1 MTAPAGHR
9 SRVIGSP
16 LAGVHG
22 TLIESDR
29 RYGKHWHATYGV
41 GLLEAGAQSSASGRG
56 EVDAY
61 AGDLITTNPGE
72 VHDGRPLG
80 APARRWRMIYLE
92 PEVLRGMLDDPGAH
106 AADALALT
114 RPVMQDGR
122 LRASLS
128 NCLRRM
134 ETGHAAHWTNP
145 LHRLAFEEALVETC
159 GMLLA
164 RHATAAMEAAPRMR
178 VVPGRGEP
186 PGDPIA
192 RARQRI
198 ADDPLDAPGLS
209 ELAALAQLSKYQ
221 FLRRFA
227 QRYGLTPHAWL
238 LVRRVEHARRLIA
251 AGQTLAESAAASG
264 FADQAHMSRLFLR
277 HFGYTPGAWRAAQH
291 TALRPGG

>member
-1 MTAPAGHR
+1 MTAPARHR

-29 RYGKHWHATYGV
+29 CYGKHWHATYGV

-80 APARRWRMIYLE
+80 APTRRWRMVYLE
-92 PEVLRGMLDDPGAH
+92 PEVLRGMLDDSVAAG
-106 AADALALT
+106 ADALALT

-128 NCLRRM
+128 NLLHRM
-134 ETGHAAHWTNP
+134 DAGYATRWADA

-159 GMLLA
+159 GVLLA
-164 RHATAAMEAAPRMR
+164 RHATAGMEDVTRMR
-178 VVPGRGEP
+178 AARGRGEP
-186 PGDPIA
+186 SGDA
-192 RARQRI
+192 LALARQRI
-198 ADDPLDAPGLS
+198 ADDPVDAPGLS

-227 QRYGLTPHAWL
+227 RRYGLTPHAWL
-238 LVRRVEHARRLIA
+238 LARRVEHARQLIT
-251 AGQTLAESAAASG
+251 AGQTLADSAAASG

-277 HFGYTPGAWRAAQH
+277 HFGYTPGAWRAAQR
-291 TALRPGG
+291 AAPRSGG